1 MPMHDWTRVDVG
13 VWHDFHGLWLYA
25 IRHALN
31 HGVLPPGY
39 RAMSEQI
46 LRPFE
51 PDVLAFRHSAP
62 EDGPGVYAGNVL
74 TLATSPPNVATMSK
88 AKPKR
93 KPRTTRRLVVRQIRG
108 NRVVAVVELV
118 SPGNRDNRRDYRA
131 FVDKATAII
140 DSKIHF
146 HFVDAFPPPSWERNG
161 FHASIWRAVTNK
173 RYERPEEQPLVAA
186 SYAVDDEVT
195 ACVAPFAVGHTIPSV
210 PLFLDDGAYVMMP
223 FEDSY
228 QSAFSEVLPEHV
240 ALLTATEDSK
250 VTLS

>member
-1 MPMHDWTRVDVG
+1 MPMHDWTRVDAG

-25 IRHALN
+25 IRHVLN

-46 LRPFE
+46 LRPYE
-51 PDVLAFRHSAP
+51 PDVLAFRQLDSDVAP
-62 EDGPGVYAGNVL
+62 EGGNVL
-74 TLATSPPNVATMSK
+74 TLTTSPPNVAVMTK

-118 SPGNRDNRRDYRA
+118 SPGNRDNRRDYRG

-146 HFVDAFPPPSWERNG
+146 HFVDSFPPRRGSEMG
-161 FHASIWRAVTNK
+161 F
-173 RYERPEEQPLVAA
+173 
-186 SYAVDDEVT
+186 
-195 ACVAPFAVGHTIPSV
+195 
-210 PLFLDDGAYVMMP
+210 
-223 FEDSY
+223 
-228 QSAFSEVLPEHV
+228 
-240 ALLTATEDSK
+240 
-250 VTLS
+250 TLRSGSP